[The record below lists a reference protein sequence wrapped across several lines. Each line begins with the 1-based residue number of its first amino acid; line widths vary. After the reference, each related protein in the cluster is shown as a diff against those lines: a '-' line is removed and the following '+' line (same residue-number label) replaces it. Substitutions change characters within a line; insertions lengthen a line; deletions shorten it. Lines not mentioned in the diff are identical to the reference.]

1 MAQAKVIN
9 ITGKSQRKQHA
20 DELLLGVL
28 GVWKLA
34 RAELR
39 LSWAAFDYRSKFCT
53 NEEAEGC
60 DLGEIGDQFSQMRQ
74 AENQMVLSQPCT
86 TVGCQHM
93 LEAVVDILQERQRSP
108 EKNLGKG
115 PVIGL
120 ILNVIRAL
128 EQHDTN
134 LMPKVRR

>member
-1 MAQAKVIN
+1 MAQAKIVN
-9 ITGKSQRKQHA
+9 ITGKSQHA
-20 DELLLGVL
+20 DELLLGTL
-28 GVWKLA
+28 GAWKLA

-39 LSWAAFDYRSKFCT
+39 LSWAAFDYQSKFCT

-86 TVGCQHM
+86 TVGCQHI

-108 EKNLGKG
+108 DKNLGKG
-115 PVIGL
+115 PVIEL
-120 ILNVIRAL
+120 ILNVVRAL
-128 EQHDTN
+128 EQRDVNIT
-134 LMPKVRR
+134 LKAPR